1 MDVRFSL
8 ARSLSS
14 SHTRATRCPSLEGKV
29 QLEAARATAAEQRLS
44 VAQAD
49 AAAATTRLETARS
62 EVEGLREQVSK
73 LSTQQREY
81 LASTRQAASCKKRVG
96 AA

>member
-1 MDVRFSL
+1 MDARSL
-8 ARSLSS
+8 SLSS
-14 SHTRATRCPSLEGKV
+14 SHTRVTRCPSLEGKV
-29 QLEAARATAAEQRLS
+29 ELEAARATAAEQRLS